1 MIDMKCLNKSAESFD
16 PSCKICFDANFNTV
30 FLPCG
35 HLLCCED
42 CAKTIR
48 TCPMCRSTVD
58 SAKKVFLQWMKFK
71 CTAYIIHVNSWL
83 YNYKQ
88 CIGFT
93 RELLFIY
100 SERVNWQKFL
110 FTKEEI
116 SEIFMSWL
124 SPANLLLF
132 KHICCAD
139 VSRILFMTLCSDKI
153 KLKTIKYNLT

>member
-58 SAKKVFLQWMKFK
+58 SAKKVFLQWMKLK
-71 CTAYIIHVNSWL
+71 CIAYMYSIHVNSWL

-93 RELLFIY
+93 RKLLFILRK
-100 SERVNWQKFL
+100 SQL
-110 FTKEEI
+110 T
-116 SEIFMSWL
+116 EIFIYQGRNFGNFYVLVDSCK
-124 SPANLLLF
+124 PV
-132 KHICCAD
+132 I
-139 VSRILFMTLCSDKI
+139 I
-153 KLKTIKYNLT
+153 

>member
-71 CTAYIIHVNSWL
+71 GIAYMYSIHVNLWL

-93 RELLFIY
+93 RELLFILRK
-100 SERVNWQKFL
+100 SQL
-110 FTKEEI
+110 T
-116 SEIFMSWL
+116 EIFIYEGRNFGNFYVLVDSCK
-124 SPANLLLF
+124 PV
-132 KHICCAD
+132 I
-139 VSRILFMTLCSDKI
+139 I
-153 KLKTIKYNLT
+153 